1 MEESLKEL
9 ENCTRE
15 YEATLSYEDLTPHFE
30 EAILQYRKKVTM
42 PGFRKGK
49 APIGMVKKMYGESIE
64 YSSSEEIANKIFAKY
79 IKENEVDIVEQGS
92 LVDLDYKPKESLTFK
107 VQFEVRPEVE
117 INNID
122 GLELKNI
129 KYEVDDSFVDAEV
142 KYHQYQHSSFEM
154 DGEAFDDEYLVT
166 VDVNNLDD
174 DGNLIIGQSEK
185 DVKIYLNN
193 KELLPEF
200 KSALQG
206 IKENDERIIETKN
219 KDGKLQKIKLT
230 ATKIEKVVPPELNED
245 FFKKVT
251 NKDDVKNEEDFRK
264 LIKDDLEN
272 FYNNESKKKLKS
284 DVVKVVVEN
293 NPIPVPEA
301 YIQRILD
308 QMIKDYEA
316 KVKTSLN
323 DSQKEEVRKSSR
335 PVAHEQ
341 ASWYMIREK
350 IIESEK
356 LELTDEDYAEHVK
369 EGAKR
374 FNIPED
380 KLLEVYKNNP
390 SLMENILTDKVID
403 YIISK
408 SNLTE
413 EVKKL
418 SDVQNTETQ
427 N

>member
-15 YEATLSYEDLTPHFE
+15 YEATMSYEELTPHFE
-30 EAILQYRKKVTM
+30 EAILKYRKKVTM

-49 APIGMVKKMYGESIE
+49 APLAMVKKMYSESIE
-64 YSSSEEIANKIFAKY
+64 YSSVEDIANKIFAKY
-79 IKENEVDIVEQGS
+79 ILDNNVDLVEQGA

-117 INNID
+117 LKKID
-122 GLELKNI
+122 GLNLTKT
-129 KYEVDDSFVDAEV
+129 KYEVDDSFIDAEV
-142 KYHQYQHSSFEM
+142 KYHQYQNSTFEM
-154 DGEAFDDEYLVT
+154 DGEAFDDEYLIT

-200 KSALQG
+200 KTALTG
-206 IKENDERIIETKN
+206 IKENDERVIETKN

-230 ATKIEKVVPPELNED
+230 ATKIEKVVPPEMNEE

-251 NKDDVKNEEDFRK
+251 NNDDVKTEEEFRN
-264 LIKDDLEN
+264 LIREDLEK
-272 FYNNESKKKLKS
+272 FYNGEAKKKLTS
-284 DVVKVVVEN
+284 DVVKALVEN
-293 NPIPVPEA
+293 NPVPVPEA
-301 YIQRILD
+301 YIHRILGE
-308 QMIKDYEA
+308 MIKEYEE
-316 KVKTSLN
+316 KSKMKLN

-335 PVAHEQ
+335 SVAHEQ

-350 IIESEK
+350 IIETEK
-356 LELTDEDYAEHVK
+356 IQLTDEDLKERVK
-369 EGAKR
+369 DSAIR
-374 FNIPED
+374 FNIPEE
-380 KLLEVYKNNP
+380 KLLEVYKANP
-390 SLMENILTDKVID
+390 TFTENILTDKVID
-403 YIISK
+403 HIISK
-408 SNLTE
+408 SNITE
-413 EVKKL
+413 EVKPL
-418 SDVQNTETQ
+418 SQLQNQETQ